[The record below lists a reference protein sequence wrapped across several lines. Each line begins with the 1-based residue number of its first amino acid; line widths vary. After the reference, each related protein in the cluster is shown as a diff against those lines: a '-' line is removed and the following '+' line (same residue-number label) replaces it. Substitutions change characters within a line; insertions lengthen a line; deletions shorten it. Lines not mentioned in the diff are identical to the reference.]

1 MGYDKCILPSI
12 IIMQAEI
19 DTDGLETFIKRMQ
32 KYDSL
37 MGETDRM
44 QFLENKIKEY
54 EKVTNNNNNT
64 RNTNGV

>member
-54 EKVTNNNNNT
+54 EKVTNNNNNN
-64 RNTNGV
+64 RNTIGM

>member
-54 EKVTNNNNNT
+54 EKVTNNNNNN